1 MEDNAMADLAL
12 TQAEADALIAME
24 KHRLDDQQHQFPW
37 HGEKLTLQL
46 QSPDRREKFLLDV
59 DRQKI
64 DLSKTTLQ
72 NRARQVIVLL
82 RLDLGDRRHQNPDG
96 QEVGCPHL
104 HGYREGFGDKYAIP
118 VPVEVFSNTSD
129 PFAALFDF
137 MRYCNITEPPDIQRG
152 LFA

>member
-1 MEDNAMADLAL
+1 
-12 TQAEADALIAME
+12 
-24 KHRLDDQQHQFPW
+24 
-37 HGEKLTLQL
+37 
-46 QSPDRREKFLLDV
+46 V

-82 RLDLGDRRHQNPDG
+82 RLDLGDRPHRNPDG

-104 HGYREGFGDKYAIP
+104 HVYREGFGDKYAIP

-129 PFAALFDF
+129 PFVALFDF